1 MSIFDDIGSTTRND
15 ELISSYLVEKQT
27 HFVFCDKLVQSHHK
41 NISFLCCL
49 PCLRSFQSQ
58 IWEIFISFT
67 PKTELKLSRMVFI
80 HLL

>member
-27 HFVFCDKLVQSHHK
+27 HFVFCDKLVQSHHT